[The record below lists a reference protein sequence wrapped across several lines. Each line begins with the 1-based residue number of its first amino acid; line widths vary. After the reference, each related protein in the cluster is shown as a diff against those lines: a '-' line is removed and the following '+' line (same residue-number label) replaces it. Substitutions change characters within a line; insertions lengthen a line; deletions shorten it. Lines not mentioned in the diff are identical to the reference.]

1 VYQAQGRYAE
11 ALERFQQSLAI
22 ARALGDQDGEG
33 ATLNNIGAVYQAQG
47 RYAEALVAYQQ
58 AMDTFEVVRTVAGS
72 EAGRAS
78 FIAQHASLYVQA
90 AGLFHQQ
97 GQDEE
102 AFFTSERGRA
112 RAFLDSLATGHVE
125 LSDDEAAAL
134 LAQEQEAYAG
144 RQAAQD
150 ALARARALDP
160 SRGSGQAPPDPTLVA
175 DLEAQLA
182 EAEAAYTEALA
193 AIEARGDQLAA
204 LVPGRGTVLGLSEV
218 QALLDEETTLLSYFV
233 LDDETLAFLIT
244 RSSFEVIP
252 IEVSRQELTDRVIY
266 LRDVIPFRKLEA
278 TLPAAAELHQ
288 LLIAPLST
296 SLHTPRLAIVPHG
309 PLHYLPFA
317 ALVDPD
323 TDQYLLE
330 RYTLLTLPSASA
342 LPFMQQNRHPP
353 VDSKRGG
360 GSALI
365 LGNPVTGDPNLAPLI
380 FAEREAQAIAE
391 FCSTEPLLGDAAT
404 ESAVREWASQA
415 SILHLAAHGSYNPY
429 TPLYSTIALAPD
441 ETNDGRLEVH
451 EVYGL
456 DLTSAD
462 LVVLSACQTHLGE
475 LSAGDELVG
484 LTRAFFFAGTPTVVA
499 SLWSVDDEATGL
511 LMERFY
517 THLGQ
522 GMSKAAALRQ
532 AQLEVWETHPD
543 PYYWAGF
550 VLSGDG
556 SPMAAPVRLS
566 SWVWLIVGGGA
577 LIVLVL
583 GGVVWRRTARHPE
596 VSEEEIPSWASPQDT
611 GGLLR
616 RVKWATDWRTQI
628 KQLYREDIMNRKGL
642 LALLIGLALVAL
654 LLIAY
659 NALQPTLRPRG
670 TPSPTPGPVTVR
682 VAPDGSG
689 DYPSLGAAIE
699 VVSERSTLILDPG
712 AYRLAEPLDIHK
724 SLYLVGAGMDQT
736 EIVSEAEEYVVRFSG
751 DGSFSA
757 EDLTFRHQGEAA
769 ADVVIVQGGEATFT
783 RCRFTGAAYVEG
795 ERGGSGLQLEGLTTG
810 LVQDCVAEGNGTVGI
825 FIGDQAQATLEA
837 NTCSDNGIGIIC
849 GNSASGVARRNQC
862 TGNQIGIG
870 IANQA
875 QVTLE
880 ENVFSDNGTGIFI
893 MDEAQPTLEEN
904 ICSDNESAGISYFDN
919 AGGVARQ
926 NRTTGNG
933 IFDITVLGQAH
944 PTLERNVCSSG
955 ILFAGGIYIEE
966 SAAPALI
973 NNDCDTK

>member
-1 VYQAQGRYAE
+1 M
-11 ALERFQQSLAI
+11 
-22 ARALGDQDGEG
+22 
-33 ATLNNIGAVYQAQG
+33 
-47 RYAEALVAYQQ
+47 VA
-58 AMDTFEVVRTVAGS
+58 
-72 EAGRAS
+72 
-78 FIAQHASLYVQA
+78 
-90 AGLFHQQ
+90 
-97 GQDEE
+97 
-102 AFFTSERGRA
+102 
-112 RAFLDSLATGHVE
+112 
-125 LSDDEAAAL
+125 
-134 LAQEQEAYAG
+134 
-144 RQAAQD
+144 
-150 ALARARALDP
+150 P
-160 SRGSGQAPPDPTLVA
+160 S
-175 DLEAQLA
+175 
-182 EAEAAYTEALA
+182 
-193 AIEARGDQLAA
+193 
-204 LVPGRGTVLGLSEV
+204 
-218 QALLDEETTLLSYFV
+218 
-233 LDDETLAFLIT
+233 
-244 RSSFEVIP
+244 
-252 IEVSRQELTDRVIY
+252 
-266 LRDVIPFRKLEA
+266 
-278 TLPAAAELHQ
+278 
-288 LLIAPLST
+288 
-296 SLHTPRLAIVPHG
+296 
-309 PLHYLPFA
+309 
-317 ALVDPD
+317 
-323 TDQYLLE
+323 
-330 RYTLLTLPSASA
+330 
-342 LPFMQQNRHPP
+342 
-353 VDSKRGG
+353 
-360 GSALI
+360 
-365 LGNPVTGDPNLAPLI
+365 
-380 FAEREAQAIAE
+380 
-391 FCSTEPLLGDAAT
+391 
-404 ESAVREWASQA
+404 
-415 SILHLAAHGSYNPY
+415 
-429 TPLYSTIALAPD
+429 
-441 ETNDGRLEVH
+441 
-451 EVYGL
+451 
-456 DLTSAD
+456 
-462 LVVLSACQTHLGE
+462 
-475 LSAGDELVG
+475 
-484 LTRAFFFAGTPTVVA
+484 
-499 SLWSVDDEATGL
+499 
-511 LMERFY
+511 
-517 THLGQ
+517 
-522 GMSKAAALRQ
+522 
-532 AQLEVWETHPD
+532 
-543 PYYWAGF
+543 
-550 VLSGDG
+550 
-556 SPMAAPVRLS
+556 RLS

-642 LALLIGLALVAL
+642 LALLIGLALVTL

-659 NALQPTLRPRG
+659 RSHPEITSNFSLGKGGQNYKVILGQVHSALQPALRPTG
-670 TPSPTPGPVTVR
+670 TPTPTPGPVTVR

-849 GNSASGVARRNQC
+849 GNRASGVARQNQC